1 MIRHMSRDVAVSSC
15 TRFQDGESE
24 SSVVSESE
32 TGRPGERQGQLYTK
46 TKKGKAVGIPTIVFL
61 PKEETFT
68 AWKSSIRSAIAEL
81 ECISLGDVIVDKIY
95 FITKT
100 SKTLSLMG
108 LIGDSGV
115 LAACLEYPLRQ
126 KNGRRSTSILKLA
139 CDWHKKGES

>member
-1 MIRHMSRDVAVSSC
+1 MQLFHLARGFKMA
-15 TRFQDGESE
+15 ESE
-24 SSVVSESE
+24 SSVVSETESE

-46 TKKGKAVGIPTIVFL
+46 TKKGKAVGIPTTVFL

-81 ECISLGDVIVDKIY
+81 ECISLGDVIVEKIY
-95 FITKT
+95 FITKS

>member
-1 MIRHMSRDVAVSSC
+1 M
-15 TRFQDGESE
+15 
-24 SSVVSESE
+24 
-32 TGRPGERQGQLYTK
+32 
-46 TKKGKAVGIPTIVFL
+46 GIPTTVFL

-68 AWKSSIRSAIAEL
+68 AWKSSIRSAIAEFI

-95 FITKT
+95 FITKS

-126 KNGRRSTSILKLA
+126 KMAQKR
-139 CDWHKKGES
+139 